1 MVIYI
6 LRVVPAYHPPW
17 KKSEILLGA
26 ALARHHVQS
35 RSRSRSRSR
44 VDRRPPIVFP
54 ASFQFAGHSPLFAS
68 CIYFTADR

>member
-1 MVIYI
+1 MVVYI

-17 KKSEILLGA
+17 KSEILLGA

-35 RSRSRSRSR
+35 RSRSR

-54 ASFQFAGHSPLFAS
+54 SSFQFAGHSPLFAS
-68 CIYFTADR
+68 RIHFTADR